1 MRNVFQVDRILL
13 WLHHYSD
20 QRESMHSDHL
30 VILGVKA
37 NSWAWGIEQSAALA
51 KSGINVTTLD
61 FDLHGNS
68 QSPRTRVQ
76 KRELDFGLIQQLHAS
91 DFVSRKSLKDMD
103 SNARQWVNDNAENAN
118 WINSEV
124 DGLPLGRIVMSNY
137 ARIVGTRDF
146 DLQLMPKNL
155 QRKIIS
161 LALLADYLFTIV
173 ERDYIEISLSNGRS
187 PIEAVFLVRAR
198 QYGKK
203 INVIERGAS
212 TKQWFVYKTSP
223 HFAPDWWEMMN
234 QVESQ
239 ASTKE
244 LERIS
249 AEYWHSRLK
258 GWDELSSRDWSKE
271 FEIGK
276 VPSSLTLK
284 SVMFFCTSQ
293 HEVPVV
299 SEFECTDKGYPN
311 QQNAVR
317 ELVKLCKELDK
328 RLVVKRHPNSV
339 STDGVDRE
347 ASDWEWVKSEK
358 NVIYIDPLS
367 RVDTYEILKMAESV
381 VTFKSS
387 VGIEASALGIPAR
400 CMGPAEWAFK
410 EETRVWNHETLAQF
424 ISNPTPLDSSI
435 HQTWGYLAKTF
446 GKKLN
451 CFSDITGGYA
461 KTIAGE
467 VIFSADYY
475 DNSFFTLALRVIN
488 KLWSL
493 KIKFLSK

>member
-1 MRNVFQVDRILL
+1 
-13 WLHHYSD
+13 
-20 QRESMHSDHL
+20 MHSDHL

-317 ELVKLCKELDK
+317 DLV
-328 RLVVKRHPNSV
+328 
-339 STDGVDRE
+339 
-347 ASDWEWVKSEK
+347 
-358 NVIYIDPLS
+358 
-367 RVDTYEILKMAESV
+367 
-381 VTFKSS
+381 
-387 VGIEASALGIPAR
+387 
-400 CMGPAEWAFK
+400 
-410 EETRVWNHETLAQF
+410 
-424 ISNPTPLDSSI
+424 
-435 HQTWGYLAKTF
+435 
-446 GKKLN
+446 
-451 CFSDITGGYA
+451 
-461 KTIAGE
+461 
-467 VIFSADYY
+467 
-475 DNSFFTLALRVIN
+475 
-488 KLWSL
+488 
-493 KIKFLSK
+493 